1 MKKGDLVYIV
11 PLNKK
16 DKGVIMAY
24 EKSYQGDEDMSLHSS
39 PLYEDFIVCTDLKTG
54 ERKSFGNRNYHWCD
68 PIGKIERLQ
77 EALAKIKH
85 IAQFP

>member
-1 MKKGDLVYIV
+1 MEKGDLVYIT
-11 PLNKK
+11 PNKGNG
-16 DKGVIMAY
+16 KGIIMAS
-24 EKSYQGDEDMSLHSS
+24 EQSYQGDEDMSLHGS
-39 PLYEDFIVCTDLKTG
+39 PLYEDFIECSDLKTG
-54 ERKSFGNRNYHWCD
+54 ERKSFGDRDYHWCD

>member
-11 PLNKK
+11 PRNSKG
-16 DKGVIMAY
+16 KGVIMAY
-24 EKSYQGDEDMSLHSS
+24 EKSYQGNEDMSLHGS
-39 PLYEDFIVCTDLKTG
+39 PLYEDFIICTDLKTG
-54 ERKSFGNRNYHWCD
+54 ERKGFGDRDYHWCD
-68 PIGKIERLQ
+68 PIGKIEQLQ

>member
-1 MKKGDLVYIV
+1 MEKGDLVYIT
-11 PLNKK
+11 PR
-16 DKGVIMAY
+16 KGNGKSFIMAY
-24 EKSYQGDEDMSLHSS
+24 EKSCQGDEDMSLHGS

-54 ERKSFGNRNYHWCD
+54 ERKRFGDRAYHWCD
-68 PIGKIERLQ
+68 PIGKIEQLQ

>member
-11 PLNKK
+11 PRNSKG
-16 DKGVIMAY
+16 KGVIMAY
-24 EKSYQGDEDMSLHSS
+24 EN
-39 PLYEDFIVCTDLKTG
+39 FIICTDLKTG
-54 ERKSFGNRNYHWCD
+54 ERKGFGDRDYHWCD
-68 PIGKIERLQ
+68 PIGKIEQLQ